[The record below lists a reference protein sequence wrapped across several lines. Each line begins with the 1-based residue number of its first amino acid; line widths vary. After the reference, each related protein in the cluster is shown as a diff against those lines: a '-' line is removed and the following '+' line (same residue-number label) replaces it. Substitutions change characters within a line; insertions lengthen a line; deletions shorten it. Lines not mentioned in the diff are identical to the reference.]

1 MSQIRLTNKP
11 RRGDAALGILGTMG
25 QDPVFATHE
34 SIEALGTSSTARLAA
49 ITAAGYEYLGPVIR
63 RRGRDVLYG
72 FGNLDSYPSLKW
84 SDRYSFR
91 LTGYTL
97 DGTDRTGV
105 LSIRE
110 ASNSWASNVSYTV
123 SYNASTVDALVSQL
137 NAFFA
142 DTANPVFQT
151 QDWAARKESD
161 DSITLHFA
169 FTDYR
174 QTSNTASSGFT
185 LTANLLPESLA
196 VANMVRRHGGAGGE
210 GAISSWYRAL
220 AYFRADNSSTTYN
233 PNADVTSVKRG
244 YPICLPG
251 YLGTSQYQ
259 SDHCAALRAVYGE
272 GEAGWLKFM
281 ESCLPVNPC
290 DYGNM
295 GMTDGKAR
303 TAYLASQTYTSQ
315 LKSAATPTCP
325 AAYYA
330 ANVQTQTQPKGTF
343 WLPTTDEVQALLSDV
358 MYPSHGDNK
367 SDRMNRM
374 QTLLGK
380 ANVSN
385 GTVLWSC
392 LRVSA
397 GNAWLANGGFGFFGS
412 YVMYS
417 TFGCVPVSLCKL
429 RSSL

>member
-11 RRGDAALGILGTMG
+11 RRGDAALGILGTME
-25 QDPVFATHE
+25 QDPVFATLE

-49 ITAAGYEYLGPVIR
+49 ITEAGYEYLGPVIR

-72 FGNLDSYPSLKW
+72 FGNLTAYPSYKW
-84 SDRYSFR
+84 AERYSFR

-97 DGTDRTGV
+97 DGTARTGV

-110 ASNSWASNVSYTV
+110 ASNSWASGVNYTV
-123 SYNASTVDALVSQL
+123 SYNASTVDALVEQL
-137 NAFFA
+137 NAFFQN
-142 DTANPVFQT
+142 TANPVFQT

-161 DSITLHFA
+161 DSVTLHFA
-169 FTDYR
+169 FTASQ
-174 QTSNTASSGFT
+174 QTSNTASSGFA
-185 LTANLLPESLA
+185 LTANLLPDSVA
-196 VANMVRRHGGAGGE
+196 VANIVRRHGGAGGE
-210 GAISSWYRAL
+210 GSISSWYRAL
-220 AYFRADNSSTTYN
+220 SYFRADNSSTAYN
-233 PNADVTSVKRG
+233 PNTDVTSVKRG
-244 YPICLPG
+244 YPICLPA

-259 SDHCAALRAVYGE
+259 SDHCAFLRSVYGE
-272 GEAGWLKFM
+272 GESGWLKFM

-303 TAYLASQTYTSQ
+303 TQYLASQTYTSQ
-315 LKSAATPTCP
+315 LKTTATPACP

-330 ANVQTQTQPKGTF
+330 ANIQTQTQPKGTF

-367 SDRMNRM
+367 SDAMNKM

-385 GTVLWSC
+385 GTFFWSC
-392 LRVSA
+392 LRYSA
-397 GNAWLANGGFGFFGS
+397 SYAWRANGSYGFFYGGYMYYS
-412 YVMYS
+412 Y
-417 TFGCVPVSLCKL
+417 GCVPVSLYRL
-429 RSSL
+429 R